1 MHLTKHHVFGNDF
14 LVALDAGDDPCP
26 PGWVRAVCDRT
37 TGVGADGIMWARSLP
52 DNTLGSLSR
61 HSGEGRNPVSG
72 EPVGVAA
79 GVAQQGP
86 GGAGDLGSARQDP
99 LRAAMRLYNADGG
112 EAEVSGNGL
121 ACLAQALTLR
131 AGRDEAEAVIATVA
145 GERRVVIANSR
156 FADADDAGS
165 GFGRIRSRAG
175 IDLGGPTTDA
185 DESERAAAVLAEL
198 APAVVRAGWVSVGN
212 PHVVALLD
220 GEDALEALPLEP
232 VGAAVQERFGPVNF
246 EAVAV
251 LDRSRVRMRV
261 WERGVGVTLACGS
274 GAAAV
279 AWRLH
284 RWGHIEQSVEVEM
297 PGGVAEVLPGEAVEL
312 RVPVI
317 YVADVE
323 APERARPDGTEAS
336 G

>member
-26 PGWVRAVCDRT
+26 PGWVRAVCNRT
-37 TGVGADGIMWARSLP
+37 TGVGADGIMWAQAP
-52 DNTLGSLSR
+52 DGSGIEAGSGLGL
-61 HSGEGRNPVSG
+61 
-72 EPVGVAA
+72 
-79 GVAQQGP
+79 Q
-86 GGAGDLGSARQDP
+86 QDP

-131 AGRDEAEAVIATVA
+131 AGRDEAEAIVATVA
-145 GERRVVIANSR
+145 GERRVAIGNSR
-156 FADADDAGS
+156 FADADDAGA

-175 IDLGGPTTDA
+175 IDLGEPTADA
-185 DESERAAAVLAEL
+185 DRTERAEAVLKDL
-198 APAVVRAGWVSVGN
+198 ALDVVRAGWVSVGN

-220 GEDALEALPLEP
+220 GEGALEALALEP
-232 VGAAVQERFGPVNF
+232 VGAAVQQRFGPVNF
-246 EAVAV
+246 EVVAV

-261 WERGVGVTLACGS
+261 WERGVGVTSACGS

-284 RWGHIEQSVEVEM
+284 RWGHIEQSVEIEM
-297 PGGVAEVLPGEAVEL
+297 PGGVAEVLAGEAVEL

-323 APERARPDGTEAS
+323 APEPARPDGTEAS